1 MYVHPMSE
9 ADWQASE
16 DAYTLLRAKE
26 IQKDEIRMNKALDWV
41 KKIKDEKAEEIKAA
55 NDLLN
60 D

>member
-1 MYVHPMSE
+1 MYVRPMSE
-9 ADWQASE
+9 ADWQANE